1 MAYKGRRTGLKSRD
15 FIESQDA
22 VGIYEFAR
30 ATGYSYKHVYEQVR
44 LGNLQARF
52 EQGLWLIPRAVLEA
66 ALTQLT
72 PNSNTSDT

>member
-1 MAYKGRRTGLKSRD
+1 MGQRTGIKSRQ
-15 FIESQDA
+15 FILEQNC
-22 VGIYEFAR
+22 VGIYEFAKI
-30 ATGYSYKHVYEQVR
+30 TGYSYKHVYEQVR

-72 PNSNTSDT
+72 PNSNTGDT